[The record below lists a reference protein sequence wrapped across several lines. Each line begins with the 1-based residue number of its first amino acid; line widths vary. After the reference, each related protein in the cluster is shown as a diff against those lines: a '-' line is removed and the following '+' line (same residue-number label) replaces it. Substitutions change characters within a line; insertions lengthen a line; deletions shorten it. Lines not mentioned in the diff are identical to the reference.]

1 MTHKVHPK
9 SFRIRSMSDWGSR
22 GFYGKNMPGFLE
34 EDLQIRDFL
43 EKRLKDAG
51 LAKVDIERFP
61 GRIIVMVEAL
71 RPGFIIGRGG
81 GGIEILRK
89 SIEKIISRGRRKR
102 FLSSAKSPI
111 DKGIIKID
119 VLELR
124 NPWIHPGLVG
134 QWVADQLEK
143 RMPFRRTMK
152 QSLEKVVAN
161 SEGKGARIEIS
172 GRLDGNE
179 IARREWLQAG
189 QMPRQTLR
197 DDLDYA
203 PQEANCSYG
212 VIGIKVWIYKGE
224 KLD

>member
-89 SIEKIISRGRRKR
+89 SIEKIISRGRKKR

-111 DKGIIKID
+111 DKGIIKLNKTKDI
-119 VLELR
+119 
-124 NPWIHPGLVG
+124 II
-134 QWVADQLEK
+134 LEK
-143 RMPFRRTMK
+143 IFFIPLEEVFNNFFVVFLYSFMFMFVLIIIKTSNGTSIIVLILMPQKLF
-152 QSLEKVVAN
+152 
-161 SEGKGARIEIS
+161 GKS
-172 GRLDGNE
+172 
-179 IARREWLQAG
+179 
-189 QMPRQTLR
+189 
-197 DDLDYA
+197 
-203 PQEANCSYG
+203 C
-212 VIGIKVWIYKGE
+212 
-224 KLD
+224 